1 MAQKEQAPRQPRIA
15 LRLGPGG
22 PVGGADLH
30 DLTIRKPHA
39 FEVVPAH
46 GNPETPAQL
55 FQIGALPRQ
64 DPVAEDRGHRLE
76 KERHPLPGALGQ
88 GGMGRAWRL
97 LPRRGGKD
105 AGHGFAAERRG
116 QVPEDLPV
124 RPGLPEGGQRGAQGA
139 RLPQKRQD
147 GTALLVEEGRGQDR
161 AAILAEAGA
170 SLAEVVALTA
180 REALAGMEFCAGI
193 PGSVGGGIRMN
204 AGAWG
209 SELKDVIESVDLLNG
224 EGNVKTC
231 ARAALQ
237 FEYRSLA
244 LPEGACVLGGVFDLA
259 RGNREAVEGR
269 IREILKTR
277 SGKHPLQY
285 RNAGSVFKNP
295 KGMPAG
301 RIIDEAGLKGLTLG
315 GARVSEMHGN
325 FIVNLGSATAKDII
339 GLIELVREKVR
350 ERKGIDLEPEVKIIG
365 EE

>member
-1 MAQKEQAPRQPRIA
+1 MHEQGWRKQ
-15 LRLGPGG
+15 LRELATGKVLFDECMDRHTSIG
-22 PVGGADLH
+22 VGGRADAL
-30 DLTIRKPHA
+30 
-39 FEVVPAH
+39 VVPESAVDLGRIVALLRAGGVPVFFV
-46 GNPETPAQL
+46 GNGTNL
-55 FQIGALPRQ
+55 IVR
-64 DPVAEDRGHRLE
+64 DD
-76 KERHPLPGALGQ
+76 
-88 GGMGRAWRL
+88 
-97 LPRRGGKD
+97 
-105 AGHGFAAERRG
+105 GF
-116 QVPEDLPV
+116 
-124 RPGLPEGGQRGAQGA
+124 RGAVVSTKGLRTV
-139 RLPQKRQD
+139 RL
-147 GTALLVEEGRGQDR
+147 EGRGQDR
-161 AAILAEAGA
+161 AAIRAEAGA
-170 SLAEVVALTA
+170 SLAEVVALSA
-180 REALAGMEFCAGI
+180 REGLTGMEFCAGI

-204 AGAWG
+204 AGAYG
-209 SELKDVIESVDLLNG
+209 SEMKDVLESVDLLNG

-350 ERKGIDLEPEVKIIG
+350 ESKGIDLEPEVKIIG

>member
-1 MAQKEQAPRQPRIA
+1 MHESNWKKE
-15 LRLGPGG
+15 LRNLAKGKVLFDECMDRHTSIG
-22 PVGGADLH
+22 VGGRADAL
-30 DLTIRKPHA
+30 
-39 FEVVPAH
+39 VVPESAVELGRIVALLRAGGAPVFFV
-46 GNPETPAQL
+46 GNGTNL
-55 FQIGALPRQ
+55 IVR
-64 DPVAEDRGHRLE
+64 DD
-76 KERHPLPGALGQ
+76 
-88 GGMGRAWRL
+88 
-97 LPRRGGKD
+97 
-105 AGHGFAAERRG
+105 GF
-116 QVPEDLPV
+116 
-124 RPGLPEGGQRGAQGA
+124 RGAVVSTKGLRTV
-139 RLPQKRQD
+139 RL
-147 GTALLVEEGRGQDR
+147 EGRGQDR
-161 AAILAEAGA
+161 AAIRAEAGA
-170 SLAEVVALTA
+170 SLAEVVALSA
-180 REALAGMEFCAGI
+180 REGLTGMEFCAGI

-204 AGAWG
+204 AGAYG
-209 SELKDVIESVDLLNG
+209 SEMKDVLESVDLLNG

-277 SGKHPLQY
+277 SGKHPLQF

-350 ERKGIDLEPEVKIIG
+350 ERMGIDLEPEVKIIG